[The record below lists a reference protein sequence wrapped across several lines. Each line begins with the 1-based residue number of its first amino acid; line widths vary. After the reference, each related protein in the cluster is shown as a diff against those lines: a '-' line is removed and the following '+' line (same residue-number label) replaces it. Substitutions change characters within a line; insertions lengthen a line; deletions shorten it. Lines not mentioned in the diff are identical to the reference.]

1 MVQGGPPKGGH
12 YVYPAE
18 AGLHC
23 GHPAK
28 AGLHVQLAGRN
39 DRWLWSPALAGLCLA
54 IAVAGCRRDT
64 PRVVERQDTVVPVG
78 AVAAQRAA
86 IRAVLHVSGIVVAA
100 QGGEFLVLAPEPTR
114 LVDVMKTA
122 GDMVKSGD
130 ILARFDLPSATQNV
144 SRLSAELAAAEA
156 QLENT
161 RANRERVRGF
171 VERGLV
177 ARRDLDAAER
187 DLVEAQD
194 SVNRARAAMAA
205 AQAGAGRAVVR
216 APFDGIVVTRA
227 HNPGDM
233 VVSTTDPIM
242 RIVDP
247 RRLEVV
253 ASIPR
258 QDQSRVVTGAT
269 ARVAAGTEQV
279 RLTVAGRITDLSA
292 EAGAKTAP
300 PAEADAVAFRLIFA
314 QPSKLAVDMPVQLDI
329 DAEERTDTVLIPTE
343 ALIRDGNEA
352 AVFVA
357 AESRAE
363 RRRVKTGIEDAART
377 EITEGVRAGELVIT
391 RGHVGLSDG
400 AAITVATDR

>member
-1 MVQGGPPKGGH
+1 MVAGGPPKGN
-12 YVYPAE
+12 YV
-18 AGLHC
+18 
-23 GHPAK
+23 
-28 AGLHVQLAGRN
+28 
-39 DRWLWSPALAGLCLA
+39 RWLWSPALAGLCLA
-54 IAVAGCRRDT
+54 IAVAGCRRDS

-78 AVAAQRAA
+78 AVAAQRAT
-86 IRAVLHVSGIVVAA
+86 IRAVLHVSGIVVPA

-156 QLENT
+156 QLEIT

-269 ARVAAGTEQV
+269 ARVAAAGTEQV
-279 RLTVAGRITDLSA
+279 RLTVAGRVTDLSA

-343 ALIRDGNEA
+343 AIIRDGNEA

-377 EITEGVRAGELVIT
+377 EITDGVRAGELVIT

>member
-18 AGLHC
+18 AGLHVRR
-23 GHPAK
+23 P
-28 AGLHVQLAGRN
+28 GRCA
-39 DRWLWSPALAGLCLA
+39 RRLWSPALAGLCLA

-86 IRAVLHVSGIVVAA
+86 IRAVLHVSGIVVPA

-130 ILARFDLPSATQNV
+130 VLARFDLPSATQNV

-194 SVNRARAAMAA
+194 SVHRARAAMAT

-216 APFDGIVVTRA
+216 APFDGIVVTRT

-269 ARVAAGTEQV
+269 ARVAAAGTEQV
-279 RLTVAGRITDLSA
+279 RLTVAGRVTDLSA

>member
-1 MVQGGPPKGGH
+1 MVFGRSVRLQADPG
-12 YVYPAE
+12 
-18 AGLHC
+18 
-23 GHPAK
+23 PAK
-28 AGLHVQLAGRN
+28 AGHYIYR
-39 DRWLWSPALAGLCLA
+39 ALAGLCVA

-64 PRVVERQDTVVPVG
+64 PKVVERQETIVPVG
-78 AVAAQRAA
+78 AVTAQRAA
-86 IRAVLHVSGIVVAA
+86 IRAVLHVSGIVVPA
-100 QGGEFLVLAPEPTR
+100 QGGEFVVLAPEPTR
-114 LVDVMKTA
+114 LVDVMKAA
-122 GDMVKSGD
+122 GDVVKSGD
-130 ILARFDLPSATQNV
+130 ILARFDLPSAAQNV
-144 SRLSAELAAAEA
+144 SRLSAEVAAAEA
-156 QLENT
+156 QVENT
-161 RANRERVRGF
+161 RVTRDRVRGF

-177 ARRDLDAAER
+177 ARRDLESAER

-194 SVNRARAAMAA
+194 TLTRARGALAA

-216 APFDGIVVTRA
+216 APFDGIVVARA

-233 VVSTTDPIM
+233 VVSTTDPIL

-247 RRLEVV
+247 RRLEVI

-269 ARVAAGTEQV
+269 ARVAAGGTEPV
-279 RLTVAGRITDLSA
+279 RLTVAGRVTDA
-292 EAGAKTAP
+292 AAAAGANTPA
-300 PAEADAVAFRLIFA
+300 PAEADAVAFRLVFA
-314 QPSKLAVDMPVQLDI
+314 EPSTLAVDMPVQLDI

-343 ALIRDGNEA
+343 ALVRDGNEA

-357 AESRAE
+357 VESRAE

-391 RGHVGLSDG
+391 RGHLGLSDG

>member
-1 MVQGGPPKGGH
+1 MVAGRPPTGGH

-18 AGLHC
+18 AGLHVRR
-23 GHPAK
+23 P
-28 AGLHVQLAGRN
+28 GRCA
-39 DRWLWSPALAGLCLA
+39 RRLWSPALAGLCLA

-86 IRAVLHVSGIVVAA
+86 IRAVLHVSGIVVPA

-130 ILARFDLPSATQNV
+130 VLARFDLPSATQNV

-269 ARVAAGTEQV
+269 ARVAAAGTEQV
-279 RLTVAGRITDLSA
+279 RLTVAGRVTDLSA

>member
-1 MVQGGPPKGGH
+1 MVAGGPPKGN
-12 YVYPAE
+12 YV
-18 AGLHC
+18 
-23 GHPAK
+23 
-28 AGLHVQLAGRN
+28 
-39 DRWLWSPALAGLCLA
+39 RWLWSPALAGLCLA
-54 IAVAGCRRDT
+54 IAVAGCRRDS

-78 AVAAQRAA
+78 AVAAQRAT
-86 IRAVLHVSGIVVAA
+86 IRAVLHVSGIVVPA

-269 ARVAAGTEQV
+269 ARVAAAGTEQV
-279 RLTVAGRITDLSA
+279 RLTVAGRVTDLSA

-343 ALIRDGNEA
+343 AIIRDGNEA

-377 EITEGVRAGELVIT
+377 EITDGVRAGELVIT

>member
-1 MVQGGPPKGGH
+1 MAFRCRVRIG
-12 YVYPAE
+12 
-18 AGLHC
+18 C
-23 GHPAK
+23 
-28 AGLHVQLAGRN
+28 
-39 DRWLWSPALAGLCLA
+39 CLA
-54 IAVAGCRRDT
+54 VLVGSFVTAACRRDT
-64 PRVVERQDTVVPVG
+64 PNVAERQETVIPVG
-78 AVAAQRAA
+78 AVTAQRAA
-86 IRAVLHVSGIVVAA
+86 IRAVLHVSGTVVPA
-100 QGGEFLVLAPEPTR
+100 QGSEFLVLAPEPTR
-114 LVDVMKTA
+114 LVDVMKA
-122 GDMVKSGD
+122 PGDMVKSGD
-130 ILARFDLPSATQNV
+130 ILARFDLPSAAQNV
-144 SRLSAELAAAEA
+144 SRLSADVAAAEA

-161 RANRERVRGF
+161 RVNRDRVRGF
-171 VERGLV
+171 VDRGLV

-187 DLVEAQD
+187 DLVDAQET
-194 SVNRARAAMAA
+194 VARTRAALTA

-233 VVSTTDPIM
+233 VVSTTDPIL

-247 RRLEVV
+247 RRLEVI

-269 ARVAAGTEQV
+269 ARVAAGGTEQV
-279 RLTVAGRITDLSA
+279 RLTVAGRAERDSTDDSV
-292 EAGAKTAP
+292 P
-300 PAEADAVAFRLIFA
+300 FRLVFTEL
-314 QPSKLAVDMPVQLDI
+314 PTLGVDMPVQLDI

-343 ALIRDGNEA
+343 ALVRDGNEV

>member
-1 MVQGGPPKGGH
+1 MVAGGPPKGN
-12 YVYPAE
+12 YV
-18 AGLHC
+18 
-23 GHPAK
+23 
-28 AGLHVQLAGRN
+28 
-39 DRWLWSPALAGLCLA
+39 RWLWSPALAGLCLA
-54 IAVAGCRRDT
+54 IAVAGCRRDS

-78 AVAAQRAA
+78 AVAAQRAT
-86 IRAVLHVSGIVVAA
+86 IRAMLHVSGIVVPA

-269 ARVAAGTEQV
+269 ARVAAAGTEQV
-279 RLTVAGRITDLSA
+279 RLTVAGRVTDLSA

-343 ALIRDGNEA
+343 AIIRDGNEA

-377 EITEGVRAGELVIT
+377 EITDGVRAGELVIT

>member
-1 MVQGGPPKGGH
+1 MVAGSPPEGGH
-12 YVYPAE
+12 YVSVVCCLA
-18 AGLHC
+18 
-23 GHPAK
+23 
-28 AGLHVQLAGRN
+28 VLAGS
-39 DRWLWSPALAGLCLA
+39 L
-54 IAVAGCRRDT
+54 VAPSCRRDT
-64 PRVVERQDTVVPVG
+64 PKVVERQETVVPVG

-86 IRAVLHVSGIVVAA
+86 IRAVLHVSGIVVPA

-114 LVDVMKTA
+114 LVDVMKAA
-122 GDMVKSGD
+122 GDVVKSGD
-130 ILARFDLPSATQNV
+130 ILARFDLPSAAQNV
-144 SRLSAELAAAEA
+144 SRLSADVAAAEA

-161 RANRERVRGF
+161 RVNRDRVRGF

-177 ARRDLDAAER
+177 ARRDLEAAER

-194 SVNRARAAMAA
+194 ALTRARAALAA

-216 APFDGIVVTRA
+216 APFDGIVVARA

-233 VVSTTDPIM
+233 VVSTTDPIL

-247 RRLEVV
+247 RRLEVI

-269 ARVAAGTEQV
+269 ARVATAGTEQV
-279 RLTVAGRITDLSA
+279 RLTVAGRVTDLSA
-292 EAGAKTAP
+292 EPRGQPEASAAN
-300 PAEADAVAFRLIFA
+300 ADAVAFRLVFA
-314 QPSKLAVDMPVQLDI
+314 EPSTLAVDMPVQLDI
-329 DAEERTDTVLIPTE
+329 DAEERTDTVLVPTE
-343 ALIRDGNEA
+343 ALVRDGNEA

-377 EITEGVRAGELVIT
+377 EIIEGVRAGELVIT

>member
-1 MVQGGPPKGGH
+1 M
-12 YVYPAE
+12 
-18 AGLHC
+18 
-23 GHPAK
+23 
-28 AGLHVQLAGRN
+28 
-39 DRWLWSPALAGLCLA
+39 
-54 IAVAGCRRDT
+54 
-64 PRVVERQDTVVPVG
+64 
-78 AVAAQRAA
+78 
-86 IRAVLHVSGIVVAA
+86 LHVSGIVVPA

-114 LVDVMKTA
+114 LVDVMKAA
-122 GDMVKSGD
+122 GDVVKSGD
-130 ILARFDLPSATQNV
+130 ILARFDLPSAAQNV
-144 SRLSAELAAAEA
+144 SRLSADVAAAEA

-161 RANRERVRGF
+161 RVNRDRVRGF

-177 ARRDLDAAER
+177 ARRDLEAAER

-194 SVNRARAAMAA
+194 AFTRARAALAA

-216 APFDGIVVTRA
+216 APFDGIVVARA

-233 VVSTTDPIM
+233 VVSTTDPIL

-247 RRLEVV
+247 RRLEVI

-269 ARVAAGTEQV
+269 ARIATAGTEQV
-279 RLTVAGRITDLSA
+279 RLTVAGRVTDLSA
-292 EAGAKTAP
+292 EPRGQPETAAP
-300 PAEADAVAFRLIFA
+300 NADAVAFRLVFA
-314 QPSKLAVDMPVQLDI
+314 EPSTLAVDMAVQLDI

-343 ALIRDGNEA
+343 ALLRDGNEA

-391 RGHVGLSDG
+391 RGHVGLADG

>member
-1 MVQGGPPKGGH
+1 MAAGGPPEGGH
-12 YVYPAE
+12 YVQT
-18 AGLHC
+18 L
-23 GHPAK
+23 
-28 AGLHVQLAGRN
+28 LFLV
-39 DRWLWSPALAGLCLA
+39 ALAASLGSA
-54 IAVAGCRRDT
+54 CRRDA
-64 PRVVERQDTVVPVG
+64 PAVAERQETVIPVG

-86 IRAVLHVSGIVVAA
+86 IRAVLHVSGIVVPA

-114 LVDVMKTA
+114 LVDVMKAA

-130 ILARFDLPSATQNV
+130 VLARFDLPSAASNV
-144 SRLSAELAAAEA
+144 SRVGADLAAAEA

-161 RANRERVRGF
+161 RVNRDRVRGF

-177 ARRDLDAAER
+177 PRRDLEVAER

-194 SVNRARAAMAA
+194 AVSRARTALSA

-216 APFDGIVVTRA
+216 APFDGIVVARA

-233 VVSTTDPIM
+233 VVSTTDPIL

-258 QDQSRVVTGAT
+258 EDQSRVVIGAT
-269 ARVAAGTEQV
+269 ARVAAAGTEQV
-279 RLTVAGRITDLSA
+279 RLTVAGRATDLSA
-292 EAGAKTAP
+292 GLPAGANAQAGAGARAGAT
-300 PAEADAVAFRLIFA
+300 EADAVAFRLVFA
-314 QPSKLAVDMPVQLDI
+314 EPSTLAVDMPVQLDI
-329 DAEERTDTVLIPTE
+329 DAEERTDTVLIPSE
-343 ALIRDGNEA
+343 ALVRDGKDV
-352 AVFVA
+352 AVFIA